1 MKNNYLFV
9 KMVRKSF
16 QTIEIAY
23 SQIRQSACGRQS
35 CTVMIMVAYE
45 VMLLIL
51 ILLYI
56 YSEVVTDF
64 ALFLMYFLIGII

>member
-1 MKNNYLFV
+1 
-9 KMVRKSF
+9 MVRKSF

-56 YSEVVTDF
+56 YSEVADF